1 MKENEITSNEFWAIV
16 EKCNKIDVKE
26 TPNTALIWDA
36 KRIEAYILNIEKS
49 GSKQLRYL
57 KSPFETP
64 IIEIEVQNNGKR
76 VFLFE
81 IS

>member
-1 MKENEITSNEFWAIV
+1 MTENEITFNEFWALLTR
-16 EKCNKIDVKE
+16 CNRIDVKE

-36 KRIEAYILNIEKS
+36 KRIEAYIRNIERF
-49 GSKQLRYL
+49 GSQQLRYF
-57 KSPFETP
+57 KSPFETRK
-64 IIEIEVQNNGKR
+64 IVIEVQNDGKR